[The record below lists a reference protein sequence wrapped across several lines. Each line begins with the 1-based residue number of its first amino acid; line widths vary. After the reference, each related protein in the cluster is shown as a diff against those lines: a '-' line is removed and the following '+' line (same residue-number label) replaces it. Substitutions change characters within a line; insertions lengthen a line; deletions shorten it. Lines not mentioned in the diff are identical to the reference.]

1 MTTISYVTISYFGE
15 NFASDIMSSITSL
28 LWHNWREIAVVWF
41 LLEIMSFF
49 WSSSKKVVI
58 INAWEDYASA
68 EKGKEKEPGKT
79 DSKAQASRSIDLA
92 GLLALKLTRIDEI
105 YQAVDEKRPIQSASG
120 VGEPI
125 EAAIKAERVGDD
137 ISLGESDIRLG
148 PIIVPM
154 KSISTLMSHIL
165 RGSKIIIGLHEID
178 AAQISVRES
187 RYFLT
192 AVMTGKMRSYSWV
205 VDSPESIEEDSE
217 GKDKKRTVEDM
228 VTEMA
233 HRISSSLK
241 EESTGQRINWK
252 AMWDYNEGLRAYRD
266 GLSSARQHKYFLS
279 IAERKFIDA
288 SNSNATSVWLI
299 ITSVWFMP
307 NSIRSMPQNPAF
319 RKL

>member
-1 MTTISYVTISYFGE
+1 M
-15 NFASDIMSSITSL
+15 
-28 LWHNWREIAVVWF
+28 
-41 LLEIMSFF
+41 
-49 WSSSKKVVI
+49 
-58 INAWEDYASA
+58 
-68 EKGKEKEPGKT
+68 
-79 DSKAQASRSIDLA
+79 
-92 GLLALKLTRIDEI
+92 ALRLTRIDEI

-154 KSISTLMSHIL
+154 KSISALMSHIL
-165 RGSKIIIGLHEID
+165 RGPKIIIGLHERD
-178 AAQISVRES
+178 AGQISDKQS

-233 HRISSSLK
+233 HRISGSLK

-266 GLSSARQHKYFLS
+266 GLNSARQHKYFLS

-288 SNSNATSVWLI
+288 IEQQRDFSLAFYNLGVVYAELNKIDAAESCFQKAIELNPEPWEAYYAWELLSSEGVRRSNRLMRFWR
-299 ITSVWFMP
+299 
-307 NSIRSMPQNPAF
+307 SIFPTR
-319 RKL
+319 